1 MKESCLHA
9 NNTVVEAQNGS
20 VAIEKINSSITEIT
34 DMTAQI
40 ASATE
45 EQSMVAEE
53 INRNII
59 QISDFAKETIEGSE
73 EAAKCSQEMRK
84 LADDLQSVVK
94 LFVV

>member
-1 MKESCLHA
+1 
-9 NNTVVEAQNGS
+9 
-20 VAIEKINSSITEIT
+20 
-34 DMTAQI
+34 
-40 ASATE
+40 
-45 EQSMVAEE
+45 MVAEE